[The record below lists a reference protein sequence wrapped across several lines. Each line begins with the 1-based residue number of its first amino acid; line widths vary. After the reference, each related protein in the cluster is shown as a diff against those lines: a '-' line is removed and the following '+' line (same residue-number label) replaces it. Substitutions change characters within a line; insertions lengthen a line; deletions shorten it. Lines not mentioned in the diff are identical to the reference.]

1 MASLHLLYSTA
12 SAELAKAAVSQND
25 TIVLMGQA
33 VALASSY
40 KPDCK
45 LLASASACQARA
57 LSPSCGISSSA
68 ELVQLSVQHSRVI
81 TWP

>member
-1 MASLHLLYSTA
+1 MSSLHLLYSTA
-12 SAELAKAAVSQND
+12 NAPLVKAAAGQND

-33 VALASSY
+33 VTLASSY

-57 LSPSCGISSSA
+57 LSPSCGMSSSA
-68 ELVQLSVQHSRVI
+68 ELVQLSVQHTRVI